1 MILKQKFGQSQ
12 NSWRNFTT
20 RSTDVYVAYDFTAYM
35 NTNMLYYRKV
45 KDNNID
51 TDSESVNVK
60 SMAIDSADKFI
71 LECQRMKTLIGSLRG
86 FFPVVAKITPIT
98 RLSDAIVVSE
108 IQEDTIGNSNAQ
120 VSIV

>member
-1 MILKQKFGQSQ
+1 MVPASRAFVEVI
-12 NSWRNFTT
+12 
-20 RSTDVYVAYDFTAYM
+20 
-35 NTNMLYYRKV
+35 
-45 KDNNID
+45 ID
-51 TDSESVNVK
+51 GLRTGDANTDSETVNVK

-71 LECQRMKTLIGSLRG
+71 LECQCMKTLIGSLRG